1 MSVRQMN
8 IKNRTHYFY
17 NDLINVKHFDA
28 KNLNLGLDIYYI
40 AYVDKKPE
48 WNVDSVNPLYLI
60 IKRIDRLIEEKNRD
74 KYLNINNTDRNSEA
88 LKKIQ
93 KFEME
98 LKIAS
103 KNKC

>member
-17 NDLINVKHFDA
+17 NDLINVKHFD
-28 KNLNLGLDIYYI
+28 LNLGLDIYYI

-60 IKRIDRLIEEKNRD
+60 INRIDRLIEEKNRD

-98 LKIAS
+98 LNIAS